1 MAKLKVTLV
10 RGLPGTTQRQR
21 ATVESLGLRKVRSS
35 AIHNDT
41 PDVRGQIDK
50 VRHLVTVEEA

>member
-1 MAKLKVTLV
+1 MANVKITLT

-21 ATVESLGLRKVRSS
+21 ATVESLGLRRVSHSVVK
-35 AIHNDT
+35 
-41 PDVRGQIDK
+41 PDSPELRGQIDK

>member
-1 MAKLKVTLV
+1 MAKVKITLT

-35 AIHNDT
+35 VIKDDSPAL
-41 PDVRGQIDK
+41 RGQIDK
-50 VRHLVTVEEA
+50 IRHLVTVEEG